1 MLALLLAYLLLCIL
15 FTIEYKYQAK
25 LVTTSLQTAGDDRGS
40 SRRLFVIWF
49 ISLVIAP
56 LWILVEIL
64 SLPFWLEWVGVVLI
78 SLGIGL
84 MVWTTQSN
92 TFYLL
97 SMATTDDHYI
107 CTDGPYRV
115 LRHPGYSS
123 FLLAFLGFGLATGNL
138 IAFIMIT
145 VLVVYAYILRI
156 QAEEQMMLDRFGV
169 DYQQYMTETYRL
181 LPFVF

>member
-15 FTIEYKYQAK
+15 FTIEYKFQAK

-40 SRRLFVIWF
+40 SRQLFVIWF

-56 LWILVEIL
+56 LWILAEITL
-64 SLPFWLEWVGVVLI
+64 LPLWLEWAGVVLI
-78 SLGIGL
+78 LFGIGL
-84 MVWTTQSN
+84 MVWATQSN

-115 LRHPGYSS
+115 VRHPGYCS
-123 FLLAFLGFGLATGNL
+123 FLVAFIGFGLATGNV
-138 IAFIMIT
+138 IAFIMIA
-145 VLVVYAYILRI
+145 VLMVYAYILRI

-169 DYQQYMTETYRL
+169 DYQQYMSETYR
-181 LPFVF
+181 